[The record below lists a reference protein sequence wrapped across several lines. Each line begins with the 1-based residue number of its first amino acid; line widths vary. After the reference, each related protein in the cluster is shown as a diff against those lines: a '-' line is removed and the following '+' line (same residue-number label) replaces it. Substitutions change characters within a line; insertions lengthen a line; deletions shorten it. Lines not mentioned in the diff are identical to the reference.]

1 MQSNLAIAEELMRI
15 SEYLEPRVPV
25 CPNEGCELYRKT
37 FPEQSVR
44 HTRFGVN
51 AHGTTWFDRTNYFAS
66 FAANE
71 ENLRWYL
78 DMPPMTM
85 VFKVLDATLL
95 DKVKAGDQVNFS
107 AEKRDGAFVVM
118 TIEVAKK

>member
-1 MQSNLAIAEELMRI
+1 MDMNKFSHL
-15 SEYLEPRVPV
+15 
-25 CPNEGCELYRKT
+25 T
-37 FPEQSVR
+37 TSVR
-44 HTRFGVN
+44 LAAVSRFSGHLFAQTTPELTGAEVRKIDKD
-51 AHGTTWFDRTNYFAS
+51 AQKITLKHGEIKN
-66 FAANE
+66 
-71 ENLRWYL
+71 L

-118 TIEVAKK
+118 TIEVAK